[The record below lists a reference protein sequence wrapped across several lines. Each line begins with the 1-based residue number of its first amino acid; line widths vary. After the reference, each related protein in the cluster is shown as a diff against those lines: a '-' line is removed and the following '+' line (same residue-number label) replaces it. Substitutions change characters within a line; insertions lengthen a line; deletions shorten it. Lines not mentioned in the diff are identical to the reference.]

1 MAATKTE
8 HVTEEGRALLTE
20 AERGVLAGESDAT
33 DNYEYKVKSLV
44 RLRIQ
49 RQLEDDV
56 EVLREHFPEAHR
68 AIQQVV
74 CDEP

>member
-49 RQLEDDV
+49 RQFEDDV
-56 EVLREHFPEAHR
+56 EVLREHFPEAYELVR
-68 AIQQVV
+68 EAA
-74 CDEP
+74 CDE